1 MKDLHSHILY
11 GIDDG
16 SKDLDVSLDIL
27 RDAYKNGVT
36 DILVT
41 PHYIE
46 DSKFIWAEEE
56 EELRY
61 TSIGSVIGTHA
72 GPGAIAVAFFKK

>member
-16 SKDLDVSLDIL
+16 SKDLSVSLDIL
-27 RDAYKNGVT
+27 RDAYNSGVT

-46 DSKFIWAEEE
+46 DSKFSCNNK
-56 EELRY
+56 R
-61 TSIGSVIGTHA
+61 
-72 GPGAIAVAFFKK
+72 